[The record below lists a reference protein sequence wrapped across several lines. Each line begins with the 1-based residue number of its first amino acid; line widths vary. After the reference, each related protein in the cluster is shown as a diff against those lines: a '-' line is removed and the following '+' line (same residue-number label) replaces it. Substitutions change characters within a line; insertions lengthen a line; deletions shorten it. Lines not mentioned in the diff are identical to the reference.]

1 MVDENLAISEILDR
15 KQELKDK
22 KLKRREITDQLLK
35 ETLDRLSIEE
45 RFRFLYY
52 YIMDDVYRKADS

>member
-1 MVDENLAISEILDR
+1 MMDENLAISEILDR

-22 KLKRREITDQLLK
+22 KLKRREVTDQLLK

>member
-1 MVDENLAISEILDR
+1 MIDENLAISDILDR
-15 KQELKDK
+15 KQELKNK

-52 YIMDDVYRKADS
+52 YIVDDVYHKADS